1 MKLSIVIPMK
11 NPECSKTR
19 LAKVL
24 NPSERKRLALYLFE
38 KNLGFF
44 RQMYPQYNLLVVTE
58 SQEIQQIAE
67 SYGAEVLREGRQK
80 APRAEQDKGQREELR
95 DGAREEQQQSGLN
108 AAVSQAAR
116 YNADRGF
123 DSQLVIPGDIQ
134 ELDCDEIETLLNQ
147 RVTERSVIVCPSYDG
162 GTNAIMTTPPD
173 VMPFC
178 FGPNSSRKHLLAAFE
193 AGLHTRRVFLESLS
207 HDIDRP
213 EDLSRV
219 DSEFEKISA

>member
-11 NPECSKTR
+11 SPECSKTR

-24 NPSERKRLALYLFE
+24 NPSQRKRLALYLFE

-44 RQMYPQYNLLVVTE
+44 RQMYPQHNLLVVTE

-67 SYGAEVLREGRQK
+67 GYGADVLIE
-80 APRAEQDKGQREELR
+80 APRA
-95 DGAREEQQQSGLN
+95 EQQQSGLN

-134 ELDCDEIETLLNQ
+134 ELDCDEIETLLNH

>member
-38 KNLGFF
+38 KNLSFF
-44 RQMYPQYNLLVVTE
+44 QQMYPQHNLLVVTE
-58 SQEIQQIAE
+58 SQDIQQIAE
-67 SYGAEVLREGRQK
+67 GYGAEVLIE
-80 APRAEQDKGQREELR
+80 APRAEQHVDQQQ
-95 DGAREEQQQSGLN
+95 EQHETLLQSGLN

-116 YNADRGF
+116 YNAERGF

-134 ELDCDEIETLLNQ
+134 ALDLGEMETLLNH
-147 RVTERSVIVCPSYDG
+147 RVSERSVIVCPSYDG

-219 DSEFEKISA
+219 DSEFEKRSA

>member
-38 KNLGFF
+38 KNLSFF
-44 RQMYPQYNLLVVTE
+44 QQMYPQHNLLVVTE

-67 SYGAEVLREGRQK
+67 SYGAEVLIE
-80 APRAEQDKGQREELR
+80 APRVEQQEE
-95 DGAREEQQQSGLN
+95 QQSGLN

-116 YNADRGF
+116 YNAERGF

-134 ELDCDEIETLLNQ
+134 ALDLGEMETLLNH
-147 RVTERSVIVCPSYDG
+147 RVSERSVIVCPSYDG

-219 DSEFEKISA
+219 DSEFEKRSA

>member
-44 RQMYPQYNLLVVTE
+44 RQMYPQHNLLVVTE

-67 SYGAEVLREGRQK
+67 SYGADVLIEEQREEK
-80 APRAEQDKGQREELR
+80 RAEQQEQH
-95 DGAREEQQQSGLN
+95 EEQQQSGLN

-116 YNADRGF
+116 YNTDRGF

-134 ELDCDEIETLLNQ
+134 ELDCDEIETLLNH

-219 DSEFEKISA
+219 DSEKISA

>member
-24 NPSERKRLALYLFE
+24 KPGERKRLALYLFE
-38 KNLGFF
+38 KNLSFF
-44 RQMYPQYNLLVVTE
+44 QQMYPQHNLLVVTA

-67 SYGAEVLREGRQK
+67 SYGAEVLQE
-80 APRAEQDKGQREELR
+80 EQREE
-95 DGAREEQQQSGLN
+95 EQQSGLN

-116 YNADRGF
+116 YNTERGF
-123 DSQLVIPGDIQ
+123 DSQLVVPGDIQ
-134 ELDCDEIETLLNQ
+134 ALDLGEMETLLNH
-147 RVTERSVIVCPSYDG
+147 RVAERSVIVCPSYDG
-162 GTNAIMTTPPD
+162 GTNALMTTPPD

-219 DSEFEKISA
+219 DSEFEKRSA

>member
-24 NPSERKRLALYLFE
+24 SPSERKLLALYLFE
-38 KNLGFF
+38 KNLSFF
-44 RQMYPQYNLLVVTE
+44 QQMYPQHNLLVVTE

-67 SYGAEVLREGRQK
+67 GYGAEVLIE
-80 APRAEQDKGQREELR
+80 AQREKQHE
-95 DGAREEQQQSGLN
+95 QSGLN

-116 YNADRGF
+116 YNAERGF

-134 ELDCDEIETLLNQ
+134 ALDLGEMETLLNH
-147 RVTERSVIVCPSYDG
+147 RVSERSVIVCPSYDG

-219 DSEFEKISA
+219 DSEFEKRSA

>member
-1 MKLSIVIPMK
+1 MNLSIVIPMK

-38 KNLGFF
+38 KNLSFF
-44 RQMYPQYNLLVVTE
+44 QQMYPQHNLLVVTE

-67 SYGAEVLREGRQK
+67 GYGAEVLIEKQHEEL
-80 APRAEQDKGQREELR
+80 RAEQQE
-95 DGAREEQQQSGLN
+95 APQQSGLN

-116 YNADRGF
+116 YNAERGF

-134 ELDCDEIETLLNQ
+134 ALDLGEMETLLNH
-147 RVTERSVIVCPSYDG
+147 RVAERSVIVCPSYDG

-178 FGPNSSRKHLLAAFE
+178 FGPNSSRKHLLTAFE

-219 DSEFEKISA
+219 DSEFEKRSA

>member
-44 RQMYPQYNLLVVTE
+44 RQMYPQHNLLVVTE

-67 SYGAEVLREGRQK
+67 GYGADVLIEEQ
-80 APRAEQDKGQREELR
+80 RAEQQVVQEKEQREEP
-95 DGAREEQQQSGLN
+95 QQSGLN

-134 ELDCDEIETLLNQ
+134 ELDCDEIETLLNH

-178 FGPNSSRKHLLAAFE
+178 FGPNSSRKHLLTAFE